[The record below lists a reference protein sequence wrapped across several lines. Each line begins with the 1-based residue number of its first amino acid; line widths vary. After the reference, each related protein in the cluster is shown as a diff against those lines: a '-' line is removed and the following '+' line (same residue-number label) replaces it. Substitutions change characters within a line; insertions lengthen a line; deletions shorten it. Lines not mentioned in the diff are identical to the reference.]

1 MPCTRAGLCSYLPLS
16 LEGPKGEG
24 DKGGEGSP
32 VGLGRCLPKCDINPL
47 TLPEHPCYYPHR
59 SNTNL
64 TISRRNQKLGNPTRP
79 IRGLNVQAHPNGRP
93 AACGTSDRRHLL
105 IPPGLVSPS
114 LTTQA
119 MEGPSTLR
127 GTPPSRG
134 PCRIGAP
141 YQGSAYASA
150 STLPAK
156 LNGPALPG
164 LGPSSPYAAP
174 PSSPSANSIP
184 PMTTSSRMLSRTAV
198 ER

>member
-1 MPCTRAGLCSYLPLS
+1 MSLPQVCNQPLDQ
-16 LEGPKGEG
+16 LEH
-24 DKGGEGSP
+24 S
-32 VGLGRCLPKCDINPL
+32 
-47 TLPEHPCYYPHR
+47 CYYPHR
-59 SNTNL
+59 SNTTL
-64 TISRRNQKLGNPTRP
+64 TISRRNQKPREAHPTHPRTQRPGPSQRP
-79 IRGLNVQAHPNGRP
+79 IHGAR
-93 AACGTSDRRHLL
+93 GTSESRHLL

-114 LTTQA
+114 LTTQS